1 MRRFRNAAFVGL
13 LFASLLPAR
22 PLYAQQNQKVNI
34 YRFVLDADV
43 PESPALV
50 ALDVAPTQVLRG
62 SAPKPVAA
70 SVLARLGSRDDA
82 TSGVALD
89 IAPYFLAGGGIRSL
103 SSYRSN
109 SIEGRL
115 KRVITKT
122 VLSLGAVRDAV
133 EPGSPRISMALRG
146 TFHDPH
152 DPVLN
157 STLPEQVAEVLARNG
172 VPPIGSAEEDVT
184 DRGVDLAPVFAAA
197 RRQMRASHG
206 VQVSGGWGVAGRLRS
221 AAVSRDSLQAVRH
234 TFWLTGQYTLG
245 HRFDLLATLQARNAF
260 RSDTHLRA
268 GTALQRKTTAV
279 DFLGELYYDSA
290 DGDLHPGVAVEIHAL
305 PRIGVVSSLTT
316 GPAAAEDGGPS
327 RLRMRVL
334 LRWYVAQR
342 Q

>member
-1 MRRFRNAAFVGL
+1 MRPDAAIVGFL
-13 LFASLLPAR
+13 VAALLPAR
-22 PLYAQQNQKVNI
+22 PLHAQQSPKVNI
-34 YRFVLDADV
+34 YRFVLDVDV

-50 ALDVAPTQVLRG
+50 ALDAAPSQVLRG
-62 SAPKPVAA
+62 SAPKPVTA
-70 SVLARLGSRDDA
+70 SVLARLDGGDNA

-89 IAPYFLAGGGIRSL
+89 VAPYFLAGGGVRSL

-115 KRVITKT
+115 KRVITKA

-133 EPGSPRISMALRG
+133 DPGSPRIGVALRA

-157 STLPEQVAEVLARNG
+157 SSLPEQVAEELAKHDVRPVG
-172 VPPIGSAEEDVT
+172 PTEEDVT

-206 VQVSGGWGVAGRLRS
+206 VQISGGWGLAGRLRS
-221 AAVSRDSLQAVRH
+221 AAVSRDSLQAERH
-234 TFWLTGQYTLG
+234 TFWLTGQYTFG
-245 HRFDLLATLQARNAF
+245 PRFDLLATVQARNAF
-260 RSDTHLRA
+260 RSDAHLRV

-290 DGDLHPGVAVEIHAL
+290 DGNLHPGAAVEIHAL

-316 GPAAAEDGGPS
+316 GPDTADGGPS
-327 RLRMRVL
+327 RLRMRL
-334 LRWYVAQR
+334 LIRWYVAQR
-342 Q
+342 G

>member
-1 MRRFRNAAFVGL
+1 MRRHAAFAGL
-13 LFASLLPAR
+13 LVAALLPAR
-22 PLYAQQNQKVNI
+22 TLHAQQTHKINV
-34 YRFVLDADV
+34 YRFVLDVDV
-43 PESPALV
+43 PESPAFV
-50 ALDVAPTQVLRG
+50 ALDVAPSQVLRG

-70 SVLARLGSRDDA
+70 SVLARLGSGDDA

-89 IAPYFLAGGGIRSL
+89 VAPYFLAGGGGRSL

-115 KRVITKT
+115 KRVLTKT
-122 VLSLGAVRDAV
+122 ILSLGAVRDAV
-133 EPGSPRISMALRG
+133 EPGSPRISVALRG

-157 STLPEQVAEVLARNG
+157 SSLPEQVADELAKHD
-172 VPPIGSAEEDVT
+172 VPLVGASEEDVT
-184 DRGVDLAPVFAAA
+184 DRGVDLTPVFAAA
-197 RRQMRASHG
+197 RRQMRASRG

-234 TFWLTGQYTLG
+234 TFWLTGQYTFG
-245 HRFDLLATLQARNAF
+245 PRFDLLATLQARNAF
-260 RSDTHLRA
+260 RSDAHLRA

-316 GPAAAEDGGPS
+316 GPAAADDGGPS
-327 RLRMRVL
+327 RLRMRIL
-334 LRWYVAQR
+334 LRWYLAQR
-342 Q
+342 G